1 MDAQGIIANVTKVKG
16 SKVRTALKN
25 RWDGDLNIYL
35 RDAHKMKGSSGTA
48 LPGVYNVT
56 SSDPQTY
63 MDRITG
69 LMSRAEPRLHIV
81 SSLADEQVRL
91 VENWW
96 KCVLYSANKLYS
108 GNSETALFPS
118 LAFYTNLRGYPITR
132 NVIYRDENNETI
144 FDIKPLDSYDTYWKK
159 YGNRL
164 AWACVVSSM
173 EPEDIEA
180 FFEITVK
187 EKTDVYNYWDKDGTE
202 YIIIGENFKSYP
214 REFINYVPFSICPV
228 VTTPQVNG
236 LNTNKDSMVGE
247 SLYHSVRDTIKE
259 RNDILSI
266 IKTHAMLG
274 MRPPLVHTSDGTTA
288 REIKEYPAEWGTV
301 MEQLAEEKFDSLK
314 FSDMANTNAMFFN
327 MMDQEYQRGT
337 VPNNEYGGL
346 NFQLSSLAL
355 DTLSSQRG
363 VVFLPRQTTL
373 ENMYKSIFNQMFQQ
387 FVDGKFDTSMIDDSG
402 AEISIKFS
410 DLAPLQNKFRVD
422 FDVDVESP
430 EEETS
435 NYQKAVMALN
445 ARMPLDFIVR
455 NVFKAEDPD
464 RLLAIIADENLMREL
479 PEMRLVRAY
488 DQAMKDSANLKGDAK
503 AAKLLEAKLLEGR
516 ITQIIQSMQPQQQPG
531 PTQGTAPG
539 QVGPGR
545 GAPTTQGV
553 M

>member
-1 MDAQGIIANVTKVKG
+1 MEAKDIISQVQKVKE
-16 SKVRTALKN
+16 SAVRVALKT
-25 RWDGDLNIYL
+25 RWDSDLNIYL
-35 RDAHKMKGSSGTA
+35 RDAHKMKGSNGNA

-56 SSDPQTY
+56 SADPQTY

-69 LMSRAEPRLHIV
+69 LMSRAEPRLRVV
-81 SSLADEQVRL
+81 SSMSDEQVRM

-96 KCVLYSANKLYS
+96 KCVLYSANQLYS

-118 LAFYTNLRGYPITR
+118 LAFYTNLRGFPITR
-132 NVIYRDENNETI
+132 NVIYRDENNKTVFE
-144 FDIKPLDSYDTYWKK
+144 IKPLDSYDTFWKK
-159 YGNRL
+159 YGNKL
-164 AWACVVSSM
+164 SWACVISTM

-180 FFEITVK
+180 FFGVPIK
-187 EKTDVYNYWDKDGTE
+187 EKTEVYNYWGKDGVE
-202 YIIIGENFKSYP
+202 YIIIGDNFLSKP
-214 REFINYVPFSICPV
+214 RDYIKYVPFSICPV
-228 VTTPQVNG
+228 ATTPQVNG
-236 LNTNKDSMVGE
+236 TNTKKDSMVGE

-327 MMDQEYQRGT
+327 MMDGEYQRGT

-387 FVDGKFDTSMIDDSG
+387 FIDGNFDTKMIDDSG
-402 AEISIKFS
+402 KEIVVKFT
-410 DLAPLQNKFRVD
+410 DLAPLQSKFRID

-430 EEETS
+430 EQETS

-479 PEMRLVRAY
+479 PEIRLVRAY
-488 DQAMKDSANLKGDAK
+488 DQAMKDSVNLKGDEK
-503 AAKLLEAKLLEGR
+503 AAKLLEAKFLEGR
-516 ITQIIQSMQPQQQPG
+516 IAQIIQSMQPQQPG
-531 PTQGTAPG
+531 PTQGIAPG
-539 QVGPGR
+539 QAGPGR
-545 GAPTTQGV
+545 GAPPAQGV

>member
-1 MDAQGIIANVTKVKG
+1 MEAKDIISQVQKVKE
-16 SKVRTALKN
+16 SAVRVALKN
-25 RWDGDLNIYL
+25 RWDSDLNIYL
-35 RDAHKMKGSSGTA
+35 RDAHKMKGSKGDA

-69 LMSRAEPRLHIV
+69 IMSRAEPRLRVV
-81 SSLADEQVRL
+81 SSMSDEQVRM

-96 KCVLYSANKLYS
+96 KCVLYSANQLYS

-118 LAFYTNLRGYPITR
+118 LAFYTNLRGFPITR
-132 NVIYRDENNETI
+132 NVTYRDENNETV
-144 FDIKPLDSYDTYWKK
+144 FEIKPLDSYDTFWKK
-159 YGNRL
+159 YGNKL
-164 AWACVVSSM
+164 SWACVISTM

-180 FFEITVK
+180 FFGIVVK
-187 EKTDVYNYWDKDGTE
+187 AKTEVYNYWGKDGIE
-202 YIIIGENFKSYP
+202 YIIIGENFLSKP
-214 REFINYVPFSICPV
+214 RDYIKYVPFSICPV
-228 VTTPQVNG
+228 ATTPQVNG
-236 LNTNKDSMVGE
+236 LNTKKDSMVGE

-327 MMDQEYQRGT
+327 MVDGEYQRGT

-387 FVDGKFDTSMIDDSG
+387 FIDGKFDTKMIDDSG
-402 AEISIKFS
+402 KEIVVNFT
-410 DLAPLQNKFRVD
+410 DLAPLQSKFRID

-430 EEETS
+430 EQETS

-479 PEMRLVRAY
+479 PEIRLVRAY
-488 DQAMKDSANLKGDAK
+488 DQAMKDSVNLKGDEK
-503 AAKLLEAKLLEGR
+503 AAKLLEAKFLEGR
-516 ITQIIQSMQPQQQPG
+516 ITQIMQSMQPQQQAG
-531 PTQGTAPG
+531 ATQGQLTKGALPG
-539 QVGPGR
+539 QGG
-545 GAPTTQGV
+545 

>member
-1 MDAQGIIANVTKVKG
+1 MEAKEIISQVAKVKE
-16 SKVRTALKN
+16 STVRTALKA
-25 RWDGDLNIYL
+25 RWDSDLNIYL
-35 RDAHKMKGSSGTA
+35 RDAHKMKGSNGNA

-56 SSDPQTY
+56 SADPQTY

-69 LMSRAEPRLHIV
+69 LMARAEPRLHVV
-81 SSLADEQVRL
+81 SALSDDQVRM

-96 KCVLYSANKLYS
+96 KCVLYSANNLYA
-108 GNSETALFPS
+108 GNANTTMFPS

-132 NVIYRDENNETI
+132 DVIYRDADNKTVFE
-144 FDIKPLDSYDTYWKK
+144 IKPIDVYDTYWKK

-180 FFEITVK
+180 FFNITVK
-187 EKTDVYNYWDKDGTE
+187 EKTDVYNYWNKDGVE
-202 YIIIGENFKSYP
+202 YTIVGETMIPNTRAY
-214 REFINYVPFSICPV
+214 INYVPFSICPV

-236 LNTNKDSMVGE
+236 TNTKKDSMVGE
-247 SLYHSVRDTIKE
+247 SLYHSVRDAIKE

-274 MRPPLVHTSDGTTA
+274 MRPPLTHVTDGTVG

-301 MEQLAEEKFDSLK
+301 IEQLAEEKFDSLK

-327 MMDQEYQRGT
+327 MVDGEYQRGT

-373 ENMYKSIFNQMFQQ
+373 ENMYKSIFNHMFQQ
-387 FVDGKFDTSMIDDSG
+387 FIDGKFDTEMIDDSG
-402 AEISIKFS
+402 AVIKVGYA
-410 DLAPLQNKFRVD
+410 DLAPLQDKFRVD

-488 DQAMKDSANLKGDAK
+488 DQAMKDSANLKGDPK
-503 AAKLLEAKLLEGR
+503 AAKLMEAKLLEGR
-516 ITQIIQSMQPQQQPG
+516 IAQIIRSMQPQQP
-531 PTQGTAPG
+531 PAPPAQGAAP
-539 QVGPGR
+539 
-545 GAPTTQGV
+545 AQGV